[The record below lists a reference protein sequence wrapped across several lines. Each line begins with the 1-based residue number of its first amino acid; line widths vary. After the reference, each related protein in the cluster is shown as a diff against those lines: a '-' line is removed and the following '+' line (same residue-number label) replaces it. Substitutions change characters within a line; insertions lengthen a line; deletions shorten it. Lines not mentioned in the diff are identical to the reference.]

1 MSSAHAAFLI
11 KTQVMETKFTG
22 LDTED
27 KSAVHAIK
35 SELTPALPRLN
46 QAVCAEVDAAMREA
60 LPSCD
65 DWTEVDINDKLLDI
79 VAKVSGRVFVGPD
92 LCQDPEYLELG
103 RNYTVYLVE
112 ALFAIKRTRPWLR
125 PIVGHRLPEV
135 KRLRD
140 AEKKAAEF
148 VEPIVRARLEAEKS
162 DPNWQKPDD
171 MMQWLIKHNDKDGHV
186 SVEHIGKCQLGLI
199 FAAIHTT
206 TMTATNILYTLVSTP
221 EYVEP
226 LREEVRNAM
235 HENGGSITT
244 RALQQ
249 MVKLDSYMKEVF
261 RFYPPGIST

>member
-1 MSSAHAAFLI
+1 
-11 KTQVMETKFTG
+11 METKFTG
-22 LDTED
+22 LDTYD
-27 KSAVHAIK
+27 RTAVHAIK
-35 SELTPALPRLN
+35 SDLTPALPRLN
-46 QAVCAEVDAAMREA
+46 QAVCAEVDTAIRQA

-92 LCQDPEYLELG
+92 MCQDPEYVELA
-103 RNYTVYLVE
+103 RNYTVYLIE
-112 ALFAIKRTRPWLR
+112 ALYAIKRTRPWLR
-125 PIVGHRLPEV
+125 RFVGHRLPEV

-140 AEKKAAEF
+140 VEKKATEF
-148 VEPIVRARLEAEKS
+148 VEPIIRARLEAEKN

-171 MMQWLIKHNDKDGHV
+171 MVQWLIKQHGNTGHV
-186 SVEHIGKCQLGLI
+186 SAENIGKGQLALI

-206 TMTATNILYTLVSTP
+206 TMTATSILYTLVSTP
-221 EYVEP
+221 EYIEP

-235 HENGGSITT
+235 HDNGGSITT

-261 RFYPPGIST
+261 RFHPPGISTRLTPISAPT

>member
-1 MSSAHAAFLI
+1 
-11 KTQVMETKFTG
+11 METKFTG
-22 LDTED
+22 LDTQNQ
-27 KSAVHAIK
+27 SAVHAIK

-46 QAVCAEVDAAMREA
+46 QAVCAEVDTAMRQA

-65 DWTEVDINDKLLDI
+65 DWTEVDINNKLLDI

-103 RNYTVYLVE
+103 RNYSVYLVD

-125 PIVGHRLPEV
+125 RFVGHRLPEV

-140 AEKKAAEF
+140 AEKKATAF
-148 VEPIVRARLEAEKS
+148 VEPIVRARLEAEKN

-171 MMQWLIKHNDKDGHV
+171 MMQWLIKHQGNQGQV
-186 SVEHIGKCQLGLI
+186 SSEHIGKSQLGLI

-206 TMTATNILYTLVSTP
+206 TMTATSILYTLVSTP
-221 EYVEP
+221 EYMDP
-226 LREEVRNAM
+226 LREEIRNAM
-235 HENGGSITT
+235 HDNGGSITT

-261 RFYPPGIST
+261 RVHPPGISTYNSNIHPDVNID